1 MLALLNCTRVAFAAD
16 RFISEGK
23 SRCFLVDVHHDDI
36 LIRSRLNVHNDK
48 YSLQFTLLFLQF
60 ILFYKHN
67 TKFYFILDT
76 TITCFVHI
84 NNITAINIK
93 RQTFSLDI
101 IMNTEWHDDRLIHEN
116 ITEDFTIP
124 SK

>member
-1 MLALLNCTRVAFAAD
+1 MFLNV
-16 RFISEGK
+16 
-23 SRCFLVDVHHDDI
+23 VHHDDI
-36 LIRSRLNVHNDK
+36 LIYSGFNFHNDK
-48 YSLQFTLLFLQF
+48 FSLHFTLLFLLLM
-60 ILFYKHN
+60 LFYKHN
-67 TKFYFILDT
+67 TIFCFILDT